1 MNIML
6 FGKRNR
12 RRKEPRERRL
22 PDLPWRRIA
31 LWTLAPFAVAAGLY
45 ALGLALDQPVRV
57 IAVEGPFQ
65 RVSAVQVEKA
75 VTASVQG
82 GFLSVNLERVRLAVQ
97 AIPWVDHASVQRRW
111 PAGLKVVV
119 EEQVAAARW
128 GDSGLLNVR
137 GELFMTDARHVPPEL
152 PRLDGPAGSEPEVAN
167 RYLAVQGRLVEAGL
181 RLSAVRLDERGAWEL
196 DLANGV
202 SVRLGRRQLDERLDR
217 FLEAAVPLVTE
228 RATDIQYVDLRYT
241 NGFAVGWKTGTI
253 VAHSAGRRGANDA

>member
-1 MNIML
+1 MTMML

-12 RRKEPRERRL
+12 RRKEPREHKFPVHALRT
-22 PDLPWRRIA
+22 IA
-31 LWTLAPFAVAAGLY
+31 LWTLTPFAIAAGLY
-45 ALGLALDQPVRV
+45 AVGLALDQPVRV
-57 IAVEGPFQ
+57 VAVEGPFQ

-75 VTASVQG
+75 VTASIRG
-82 GFLSVNLERVRLAVQ
+82 GFLSVDLERVRQAVQ
-97 AIPWVDHASVQRRW
+97 TIPWVDHASVQRSW
-111 PAGLKVVV
+111 PAGLKVIV

-152 PRLDGPAGSEPEVAN
+152 PRLDGPPGTEPEVAE
-167 RYLAVQGRLVEAGL
+167 RYLAIQGRLVEAGM
-181 RLSAVRLDERGAWEL
+181 RLSALRLDERGAWEI

-202 SVRLGRRQLDERLDR
+202 TVKLGRRQLDERLDR

-228 RATDIQYVDLRYT
+228 RATDIRYVDLRYT

-253 VAHSAGRRGANDA
+253 LAHSKDTTGAPDA

>member
-1 MNIML
+1 MML

-12 RRKEPRERRL
+12 RRKEPRERKFPVHVLRSV
-22 PDLPWRRIA
+22 A
-31 LWTLAPFAVAAGLY
+31 LWTLTPFAVAAGLY

-75 VTASVQG
+75 VTASIRG
-82 GFLSVNLERVRLAVQ
+82 GFLSVDLERVRRAVE
-97 AIPWVDHASVQRRW
+97 AIDWVDHASVQRHW
-111 PAGLKVVV
+111 PGGLRVVV

-137 GELFMTDARHVPPEL
+137 GELFMTDAKHVPPEL
-152 PRLDGPAGSEPEVAN
+152 PRLDGPAGTEPEVAA
-167 RYLAVQGRLVEAGL
+167 RYLAIQGRLVEVGM
-181 RLSAVRLDERGAWEL
+181 RLSALRLDERGAWEI
-196 DLANGV
+196 DLANGITV
-202 SVRLGRRQLDERLDR
+202 KLGRRQVDERLDR

-228 RATDIQYVDLRYT
+228 RATDIHYVDLRYT

-253 VAHSAGRRGANDA
+253 LAHSKDKTGAPDA